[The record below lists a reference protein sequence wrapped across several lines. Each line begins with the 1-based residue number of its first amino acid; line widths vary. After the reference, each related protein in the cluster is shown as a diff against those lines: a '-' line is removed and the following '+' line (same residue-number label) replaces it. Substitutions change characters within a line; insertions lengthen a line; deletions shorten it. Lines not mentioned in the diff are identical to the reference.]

1 MLPSDPGYIPAC
13 TDERIRNSFVYK
25 QFLSHNTDPYAP
37 HSRND
42 GLIDVIESAAL
53 ANPQEIQ

>member
-37 HSRND
+37 HSRCD
-42 GLIDVIESAAL
+42 ALIEEIEQAASAD
-53 ANPQEIQ
+53 